1 MIRRDPRRR
10 TYIVNKSLQYRFMAM
25 LLIYGFAIVVFLA
38 IFLFVP
44 DIMKLM
50 DENLSLEARGLAAD
64 KILTLHAR
72 VWPAVIVLICVLVL
86 HSFRAFH
93 RLAGPLYRFRWVFK
107 QVRNGELAFP
117 VNIRKK
123 DYLHEEEAAL
133 NEMLEMLAGKLQDIQ
148 QASTDAFRSLNEL
161 EHKVNQVTNW
171 NETDKEL
178 LSLHRQHLQTVMDRA
193 RYFRLSSWEEKEDG
207 EEPEDES

>member
-93 RLAGPLYRFRWVFK
+93 RLAGPLYR
-107 QVRNGELAFP
+107 
-117 VNIRKK
+117 
-123 DYLHEEEAAL
+123 
-133 NEMLEMLAGKLQDIQ
+133 
-148 QASTDAFRSLNEL
+148 
-161 EHKVNQVTNW
+161 
-171 NETDKEL
+171 
-178 LSLHRQHLQTVMDRA
+178 
-193 RYFRLSSWEEKEDG
+193 
-207 EEPEDES
+207 